1 MNKYIN
7 KIEIFTYFTYELKII
22 KQPINI
28 KINLNFHLSLLRFF
42 FFPKKELKQLDWLV
56 ELRCT
61 SSDVPNRVGDHIDDI
76 NGNIVSDI
84 LSAGDHTTATAH
96 SQLIHTT
103 WKPVFAALSDR
114 DLLLYD
120 TAPTSKEEWANP
132 VQAHPL
138 IATRVVHVDLRKSIL
153 NDSHAQNE
161 IGRRYPPGDMVTFVT
176 RTGEYIADGRFV
188 I

>member
-1 MNKYIN
+1 M
-7 KIEIFTYFTYELKII
+7 
-22 KQPINI
+22 
-28 KINLNFHLSLLRFF
+28 
-42 FFPKKELKQLDWLV
+42 